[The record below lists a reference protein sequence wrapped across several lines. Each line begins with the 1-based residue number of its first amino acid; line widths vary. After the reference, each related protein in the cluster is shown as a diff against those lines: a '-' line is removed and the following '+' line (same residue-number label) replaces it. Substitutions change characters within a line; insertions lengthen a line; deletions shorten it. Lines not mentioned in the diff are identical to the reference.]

1 MPYYLHTKPKV
12 TNCDLK
18 DGVAMHELTIP
29 IHHKIYTL
37 RGKQIM
43 LDEDLA
49 ELYEVETRRLN
60 EQVKRNSERFPDD
73 FMFQLTKNE
82 YENLKSQFAISSLEE
97 HGGRRKMPYAFT
109 ENGVYMLSA
118 VLKSKVAI
126 EVSIEI
132 MRTFT
137 KLREFTLHYNALAK
151 QLIELERKNDKKF
164 KEVFHILDTLVN
176 ETKKT
181 DEKVMG
187 FIRDA

>member
-1 MPYYLHTKPKV
+1 
-12 TNCDLK
+12 
-18 DGVAMHELTIP
+18 MHELTIP

-49 ELYEVETRRLN
+49 ELYQVETRRLN
-60 EQVKRNSERFPDD
+60 EQVKRNSERFPND
-73 FMFQLTKNE
+73 FMFQLTEKE
-82 YENLKSQFAISSLEE
+82 YESLRSQFATLDM
-97 HGGRRKMPYAFT
+97 GRGKHRKYMPYAFT

-118 VLKSKVAI
+118 VLKSKVAVD
-126 EVSIEI
+126 VSIEI

-137 KLREFTLHYNALAK
+137 KLREFTLHYNALGK
-151 QLIELERKNDKKF
+151 KLIELERKNDKQF
-164 KEVFHILDTLVN
+164 NEVFNILDTLVN

-187 FIRDA
+187 FIKNA